1 MNAAPIRVMLYSHDA
16 QGLGH
21 LRRNLA
27 LAHHLAR
34 QLPDIASTEVTG
46 LVATGL
52 TPDGSFELPQGF
64 DWLVLPG
71 VKKTGG
77 MYLPRRLRASRD
89 ELAVL
94 RSSLLEASL
103 LSFAPDLVIIDR
115 HPYGVRQELR
125 EPLRR
130 FKRTHPGSRVVL
142 GLREILDSPDTL
154 AREWASLG
162 SGELLRELIDQ
173 VWVYGDP
180 KVHNLV
186 DTGEA
191 PGVLSDRIRFT
202 GYLAHGRSRLEDS
215 QAQATALDEP
225 FVLTTAGGG
234 SDGFGLLMEAAA
246 MEPPAGHQHVVVSG
260 PQLSD
265 SEFAKVARSGGP
277 RTLVRRTWPGLS
289 RHINDASAVISMGGY
304 NTVCEILATSTP
316 ALLVPR
322 EEPRLEQL
330 IRASALEQS
339 GAVDLLRS
347 VDADSTAL
355 TQWTASAVERPV
367 SRDHIDLA
375 GLSTVPDLAHELITC
390 PAASAGAGE

>member
-27 LAHHLAR
+27 LAHHLAQ

-71 VKKTGG
+71 VKKTEG

-89 ELAVL
+89 ELALL

-246 MEPPAGHQHVVVSG
+246 MESPRRPPACGGLRPPAQRLRVRQGG
-260 PQLSD
+260 PQWRP
-265 SEFAKVARSGGP
+265 AH
-277 RTLVRRTWPGLS
+277 PG
-289 RHINDASAVISMGGY
+289 AA
-304 NTVCEILATSTP
+304 
-316 ALLVPR
+316 
-322 EEPRLEQL
+322 
-330 IRASALEQS
+330 
-339 GAVDLLRS
+339 
-347 VDADSTAL
+347 
-355 TQWTASAVERPV
+355 
-367 SRDHIDLA
+367 DLA
-375 GLSTVPDLAHELITC
+375 GAEPAHQRRLGSDLHGRLQHRVRDPGDLHARPPGAPRGAPPGAAHPGQRPGAVRGGG
-390 PAASAGAGE
+390 PAALGGCGLHGPDPVDGLGRRAPCQPQPHRPGRAEHRAGSGP